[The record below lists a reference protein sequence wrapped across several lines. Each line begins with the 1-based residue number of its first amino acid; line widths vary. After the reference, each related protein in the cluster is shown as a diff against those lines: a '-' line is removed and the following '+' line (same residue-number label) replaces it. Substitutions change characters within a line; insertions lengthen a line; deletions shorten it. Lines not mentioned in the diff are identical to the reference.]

1 MDDPK
6 SIQERH
12 PEMFVRDAN
21 IDRHA
26 CRRVVPMEVLS
37 LGMSRTGTAS
47 MKAALEILGYKD
59 CYHFCNV
66 FTNIRDCDMWME
78 AFAAKYQGKGKFG
91 RAEFDKLLGH
101 CMAVTDAPCNAFA
114 PELIEAYPEAKVI
127 LVERDLEAWYTS
139 FNIVLETIFQPHF
152 RVAVF
157 LDPFWN
163 GKLGG
168 MVYTWMIEQFGAPNL
183 EKGRQ
188 NARKVY
194 QEHYA
199 EFLGKD
205 VPDMSFPRITDAA
218 KDVARALRNVVGA
231 FMFCAAVGIIVHV
244 MMSTGA

>member
-1 MDDPK
+1 
-6 SIQERH
+6 
-12 PEMFVRDAN
+12 
-21 IDRHA
+21 
-26 CRRVVPMEVLS
+26 
-37 LGMSRTGTAS
+37 
-47 MKAALEILGYKD
+47 MKAALEILRYKD
-59 CYHFCNV
+59 CYHFFNV

-127 LVERDLEAWYTS
+127 LVERDLEALYTS

-183 EKGRQ
+183 E
-188 NARKVY
+188 RKVY
-194 QEHYA
+194 QEYYA
-199 EFLGKD
+199 EVRRVTPKDRLLEYQLGSGWEPLCQFLGKD
-205 VPDMSFPRITDAA
+205 VPDMPFPRINDAA
-218 KDVARALRNVVGA
+218 SYKEKMVVLGRKGVARALRNVVGA
-231 FMFCAAVGIIVHV
+231 FMFCAAVGIVVHV
-244 MMSTGA
+244 MTSTGA